1 MKRKYHKEVRE
12 HKDLVDA
19 ALLSVV
25 SFDYDAYKQQLDGD
39 AAAADANADGADDAG
54 IGAPTT
60 EV

>member
-1 MKRKYHKEVRE
+1 MRE